1 MSSLFDSGPVLLD
14 GPDTM
19 LAILKELA
27 GENALKY
34 RGGIDV
40 WGEQNP
46 PGPAK
51 WRLRL
56 NDDKGNKVQSLITQ
70 SDGVLEGEYLAK
82 VYGRLIVLAAD
93 EVNTNAEGDPH

>member
-14 GPDTM
+14 GPETM
-19 LAILKELA
+19 FAVLKELA
-27 GENALKY
+27 GENALTY
-34 RGGIDV
+34 RGSVEV
-40 WGEQNP
+40 WGEENP

-70 SDGVLEGEYLAK
+70 SDGVLQGEYLAK
-82 VYGRLIVLAAD
+82 VYGRLLVLSAD
-93 EVNTNAEGDPH
+93 DVNTQTEGDPN